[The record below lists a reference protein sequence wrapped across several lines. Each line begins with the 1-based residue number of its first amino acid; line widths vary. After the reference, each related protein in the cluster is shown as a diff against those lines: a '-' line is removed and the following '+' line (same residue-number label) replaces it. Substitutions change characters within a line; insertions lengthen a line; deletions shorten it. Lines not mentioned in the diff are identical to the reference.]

1 MQRVILYHGQVVIEG
16 NLVRDPERVELG
28 ENTSAMTKFA
38 IAVNR
43 FFRNAK
49 AEAVE
54 EVMFINVQAWGTLG
68 KNCMTYLQK
77 GRGVRVVGRL
87 RQERWTDKDGGNRER
102 ILVVAEHVEFKKEPN
117 TTTKAEEREELD
129 EIDQEIA
136 F

>member
-1 MQRVILYHGQVVIEG
+1 MNNLNSVLLEG
-16 NLVRDPERVELG
+16 NLVRDPPERVELGG

-54 EVMFINVQAWGTLG
+54 EVMFINVQAWGGTLG
-68 KNCMTYLQK
+68 KNCMIYLQK

-117 TTTKAEEREELD
+117 TTSKADEREELD
-129 EIDQEIA
+129 ELDQEIA

>member
-1 MQRVILYHGQVVIEG
+1 LLEG

-117 TTTKAEEREELD
+117 TTSKADEREELD

>member
-1 MQRVILYHGQVVIEG
+1 LYQGQVVIEG

>member
-1 MQRVILYHGQVVIEG
+1 MYHGQVVIEG

-117 TTTKAEEREELD
+117 STTKAEEREELD

>member
-1 MQRVILYHGQVVIEG
+1 MYHGQVVIEG

>member
-1 MQRVILYHGQVVIEG
+1 MYQGQVVIEG

-87 RQERWTDKDGGNRER
+87 RQERWTDKDGGNWER

-117 TTTKAEEREELD
+117 TTNKAEEREELD

>member
-1 MQRVILYHGQVVIEG
+1 MLEG

>member
-1 MQRVILYHGQVVIEG
+1 
-16 NLVRDPERVELG
+16 
-28 ENTSAMTKFA
+28 
-38 IAVNR
+38 
-43 FFRNAK
+43 
-49 AEAVE
+49 
-54 EVMFINVQAWGTLG
+54 
-68 KNCMTYLQK
+68 MTYLQK

-117 TTTKAEEREELD
+117 TTPKTDEREELD

>member
-1 MQRVILYHGQVVIEG
+1 MNNLNSVLLEG

>member
-1 MQRVILYHGQVVIEG
+1 MYHGQVVIEG

-117 TTTKAEEREELD
+117 TTTKADEREELD
-129 EIDQEIA
+129 ELDQEIA

>member
-1 MQRVILYHGQVVIEG
+1 MYQGQVVIEG